1 MKGKPAMFEIK
12 FIKKDLAQRAN
23 MFPKSGAAALN
34 RSQQSFKTVVVGET
48 IGRFNIRKGEI
59 NGKIFTQ
66 RATPSNLIVKMKASS
81 RRLTVMRF
89 DARETTLGGGVTVQI
104 AKGHTKVIRGGFIN
118 KTKSGNKM
126 VMKRQGKSRY
136 PIDVIRT
143 ISATE
148 MMASVRASKDM
159 STVFMHILE
168 PELTRTIKV
177 FHELGRE

>member
-1 MKGKPAMFEIK
+1 MFEIK
-12 FIKKDLAQRAN
+12 FINKDIAKRAN

-34 RSQQSFKTVVVGET
+34 RSQQSFKTIVVGET
-48 IGRFNIRKGEI
+48 ITKFNIRKSEI

-66 RATPSNLIVKMKASS
+66 RATPSNLVVKMKAAS

-89 DARETTLGGGVTVQI
+89 DARETSLGGGVVVQI
-104 AKGHTKVIRGGFIN
+104 VRGQSKVIRGGFIN

-126 VMKRQGKSRY
+126 VMQRQGKSRY

-143 ISATE
+143 ISVTE
-148 MMASVRASKDM
+148 MMASVAATKDM

-177 FHELGRE
+177 FHELGKE